1 MSALPEQDE
10 LRQAAHTAALLDAAA
25 RLAKELL
32 DVGAEKNVFERVVL
46 GALQDPDSRWQTRVM
61 DLLKALKTGSL
72 ITRSKTLAD
81 GIVRMPAALL
91 PLLQDRRWTDADK
104 RRILGYVRW
113 ELLIQKK
120 LGPEASPVAHAP
132 AAPAGPSVREVQE
145 QERARIA
152 ALDPAERL
160 RELTKEESQRE
171 THQRR
176 DWLLSLVGKAEPIAS
191 FGADLGTLKAALATV
206 FAADVSAMR
215 EVVAGNGP
223 DQRLLGERQKVCDAA
238 KPGSKAR
245 KEAEAA
251 VEKAEK
257 AAAKERQRVDRYR
270 PFLAWLD
277 ARS

>member
-1 MSALPEQDE
+1 MSAIPELDDV
-10 LRQAAHTAALLDAAA
+10 RMAADTASLLDTAA
-25 RLAKELL
+25 RLAKQLL
-32 DVGAEKNVFERVVL
+32 EAGAKKNLFERVVL
-46 GALQDPDSRWQTRVM
+46 GALQDPDPRWQTRVL
-61 DLLKALKTGSL
+61 DLLKALKTGSG

-81 GIVRMPAALL
+81 GIVQMPSVLL
-91 PLLQDRRWTDADK
+91 PLLQDRRWRDADK

-113 ELLIQKK
+113 ELLIQDK
-120 LGPEASPVAHAP
+120 LGAEASPAASVP
-132 AAPAGPSVREVQE
+132 AAPPAPSAREVQE
-145 QERARIA
+145 QARARIA

-160 RELTKEESQRE
+160 RELTKEEAQRE

-176 DWLLSLVGKAEPIAS
+176 DWLLSLAGKAEPIAS
-191 FGADLGTLKAALATV
+191 FGADLGTLRIALASV
-206 FAADVSAMR
+206 FAADIAAMR

-223 DQRLLGERQKVCDAA
+223 DQRLLGERQKVRDDA

-257 AAAKERQRVDRYR
+257 AAAKERQRVERYR

-277 ARS
+277 AGS